1 MRRRLSAGTGG
12 ATASRSSAARN
23 AASVLPEPVGATTS
37 ASLPAPMA
45 RQAPSCAAVGAAKAL
60 SNQVRVS
67 GEKPASGRSSP
78 PAAGTAAILRSF
90 LPDPTP
96 RASLA
101 AVVWPVVG
109 AHDRPDHGGPA
120 GMVAVTRDTGY
131 RGWHGRVRPCRR
143 ASWRLPWV
151 ANWKVTRVR
160 AGLARL
166 GRPQGTGP
174 VGPRGPPL
182 VNARLP
188 GRPSPDRLLER
199 RREGG
204 ARLMGWFD
212 RTEFGPNVGL
222 IDEIYRQYLDDPE
235 SVSEAWRE
243 FFTEHEPEEPDQD
256 EAPAGPAVPTERRPV
271 DAAATDPRTE
281 RADASAKVE
290 VGSTAARAAD
300 GAAGAPQPQPAPARP
315 APAAPDG
322 RAAPLRGAA
331 ARIVEAMEASRAVPT
346 ATSVRVIPAKL
357 LEVNRS
363 VLNGHLRRHR
373 GGKVSFTHLIGY
385 AVVKALA
392 AVPAM
397 TNIYREVDGRPHVV
411 RPEHL
416 NLGLA
421 VDVKR
426 PDGSRTLLVPNLKQ
440 ADTLDFGGFL
450 RAYDEVIKKVR
461 ANKLTV
467 EDFAAT
473 TVTITNPGM
482 IGTVMSVPRLMAGQA
497 AIVGIGSI
505 DYPAEYQGAD
515 PKSLAD
521 MGVGKVITI
530 TSTYDHRVIQGAESG
545 EFLDRLH
552 TLLLGEDDFYAEV
565 FRSMGVPYVAV
576 RWLPDTHAG
585 HDALAPVEK
594 QARVLQLINMYRV
607 RGHLIADL
615 DPLEVK
621 EPSMHPELDP
631 ASFGLSI
638 WDLDRYFV
646 TGGLTPDRELP
657 LGEILRILRDAYCR
671 TATVEYR
678 HISAPDEKQWIAER
692 VERGD
697 KTLPPDDQLQILHK
711 LNEAEAFERFL
722 HNKYV
727 GHKRFSL
734 EGGESL
740 IPMLDAVIDASVAAG
755 HDRVVMGMS
764 HRGRLNVL
772 ANTVGKSYGEIF
784 HEFEGHLDPALTQ
797 GSGDVKYHLGAVG
810 KHQSRHGGEIT
821 VELASNPSHLEAVNP
836 VVEGIAR
843 ARQDQLD
850 RGEEAPVL
858 PLLIHGDAAFA
869 GQGVVAET
877 LNLSQ
882 LRGYRTGGT
891 VHVIVNNQLGFTTSP
906 DYGRSSTYAS
916 DVAKMIQA
924 PILHVNGDD
933 PEACVRM
940 AGLAFDYRQAFKK
953 DVVIDMWCYRRFGH
967 NEGDE
972 PSFTQPLMYARI
984 KSRPSVRKLYT
995 EALVNRGDFSLE
1007 DAERS
1012 LEAFRRRLQQAFDDF
1027 REGGETPQVEPERPV
1042 PMAADPAVATNV
1054 DRERLDRIVEQLTTV
1069 PEGFNVHPKLTRW
1082 LQDRRQAL
1090 HGDAVDWSLAEALAL
1105 GSLLEEGR
1113 VVRLTGQDTRRG
1125 TFSQRHSV
1133 LVDQQSGEQYT
1144 PLANLGPGQGR
1155 FFVYDSLLSE
1165 FAALGFEYGYS
1176 VANPD
1181 ALVLWEAQYG
1191 DFINAGQIVVD
1202 QFIVAAEEKWGQR
1215 SGLVLLLPHSF
1226 EGQGAEH
1233 SSARVERFLQ
1243 LAAEDNIQV
1252 AWPSTA
1258 AQYFHL
1264 LRRQAL
1270 RATRK
1275 PLVVLTPKSLLRL
1288 PATRSTA
1295 EELASGRFR
1304 EVLADP
1310 SRPDP
1315 GNVRRV
1321 LLASGKV
1328 FYDLARRREDAS
1340 LEGVAL
1346 VRVEQLYPFPAEQ
1359 IRQQLD
1365 AYPDAQRVLWV
1376 QEEPENR

>member
-1 MRRRLSAGTGG
+1 
-12 ATASRSSAARN
+12 
-23 AASVLPEPVGATTS
+23 
-37 ASLPAPMA
+37 
-45 RQAPSCAAVGAAKAL
+45 
-60 SNQVRVS
+60 
-67 GEKPASGRSSP
+67 
-78 PAAGTAAILRSF
+78 
-90 LPDPTP
+90 
-96 RASLA
+96 
-101 AVVWPVVG
+101 
-109 AHDRPDHGGPA
+109 
-120 GMVAVTRDTGY
+120 
-131 RGWHGRVRPCRR
+131 
-143 ASWRLPWV
+143 
-151 ANWKVTRVR
+151 
-160 AGLARL
+160 
-166 GRPQGTGP
+166 
-174 VGPRGPPL
+174 
-182 VNARLP
+182 
-188 GRPSPDRLLER
+188 
-199 RREGG
+199 
-204 ARLMGWFD
+204 MGWFD
-212 RTEFGPNVGL
+212 RPEFGPNVGL
-222 IDEIYRQYLDDPE
+222 IDEIYRQYLDDPT
-235 SVSEAWRE
+235 SVSEAWRD
-243 FFTEHEPEEPDQD
+243 FFAEHEPEEP
-256 EAPAGPAVPTERRPV
+256 EPAEPEQPREPAQPSREPQVRV
-271 DAAATDPRTE
+271 
-281 RADASAKVE
+281 RADGGEA
-290 VGSTAARAAD
+290 GD
-300 GAAGAPQPQPAPARP
+300 GAE
-315 APAAPDG
+315 
-322 RAAPLRGAA
+322 PLRGAA
-331 ARIVEAMEASRAVPT
+331 ARIVQSMEASRQVPT
-346 ATSVRVIPAKL
+346 ATSFRVVPARL
-357 LEVNRS
+357 LEVNRD
-363 VLNGHLRRHR
+363 VLNSHLRRRR

-385 AVVKALA
+385 AVVKAIK
-392 AVPAM
+392 AM
-397 TNIYREVDGRPHVV
+397 PVMSSVYVERDSGPHVR
-411 RPEHL
+411 RPEHV

-421 VDVKR
+421 VDTRR
-426 PDGSRTLLVPNLKQ
+426 PDGSRTLLVPNVKA
-440 ADTLDFGGFL
+440 ADTLDFATFV
-450 RAYDEVIKKVR
+450 RAYEELIGKVR
-461 ANKLTV
+461 ANKLSV
-467 EDFAAT
+467 GDFAGT
-473 TVTITNPGM
+473 TVTITNPGTV
-482 IGTVMSVPRLMAGQA
+482 GTVMSVPRLMAGQA
-497 AIVGIGSI
+497 AIIGVGAIG
-505 DYPAEYQGAD
+505 YPAEYQGTD
-515 PKSLAD
+515 PETLAD
-521 MGVGKVITI
+521 LGVGKTVTL

-545 EFLDRLH
+545 EFLAKVH
-552 TLLLGEDDFYAEV
+552 ALLLGEDGFYDEV
-565 FRSMGVPYVAV
+565 FRSVGVPYVAV
-576 RWLPDTHAG
+576 RWRTDHRASR
-585 HDALAPVEK
+585 DALELADK
-594 QARVLQLINMYRV
+594 QARVHQLINMYRV
-607 RGHLIADL
+607 RGHLIANL
-615 DPLEVK
+615 DPLETK
-621 EPSMHPELDP
+621 PPSMPAELDP
-631 ASFGLSI
+631 AGYGLTI
-638 WDLDRYFV
+638 WDLERLFL
-646 TGGLTPDRELP
+646 TGGVAEQRELP
-657 LGEILRILRDAYCR
+657 LREILRILRDAYCR
-671 TATVEYR
+671 TAGVEYM
-678 HISAPDEKQWIAER
+678 HISQPDEKSWLQER
-692 VERGD
+692 VEVAPA
-697 KTLPPDDQLQILHK
+697 TLSEEDRLQILHK
-711 LNEAEAFERFL
+711 LIEAEVFERFL

-727 GHKRFSL
+727 GQKRFSL
-734 EGGESL
+734 EGAESL
-740 IPMLDAVIDASVAAG
+740 IPILDAVLDRAADARMESV
-755 HDRVVMGMS
+755 VIGMA
-764 HRGRLNVL
+764 HRGRLSVL
-772 ANTVGKSYGEIF
+772 ANTVGKSYSEIF
-784 HEFEGHLDPALTQ
+784 HEFEGHLDPALSQ
-797 GSGDVKYHLGAVG
+797 GSGDVKYHLGASG
-810 KHQSRHGGEIT
+810 KHTARSGAEVR
-821 VELASNPSHLEAVNP
+821 VEVASNPSHLEAVNP
-836 VVEGIAR
+836 VVEGLVR
-843 ARQDQLD
+843 AKQDLLD

-1226 EGQGAEH
+1226 EGQGPEH

-1243 LAAEDNIQV
+1243 LAAKDNIQV

-1376 QEEPENR
+1376 QEEPENMGAGRYLALRFERVLGMRIEVASREEAAAPATGSPSIHQRQQQRLLDRALMDL

>member
-1 MRRRLSAGTGG
+1 
-12 ATASRSSAARN
+12 
-23 AASVLPEPVGATTS
+23 
-37 ASLPAPMA
+37 
-45 RQAPSCAAVGAAKAL
+45 
-60 SNQVRVS
+60 
-67 GEKPASGRSSP
+67 
-78 PAAGTAAILRSF
+78 
-90 LPDPTP
+90 
-96 RASLA
+96 
-101 AVVWPVVG
+101 
-109 AHDRPDHGGPA
+109 
-120 GMVAVTRDTGY
+120 
-131 RGWHGRVRPCRR
+131 
-143 ASWRLPWV
+143 
-151 ANWKVTRVR
+151 
-160 AGLARL
+160 
-166 GRPQGTGP
+166 
-174 VGPRGPPL
+174 
-182 VNARLP
+182 
-188 GRPSPDRLLER
+188 
-199 RREGG
+199 
-204 ARLMGWFD
+204 MGWFD
-212 RTEFGPNVGL
+212 RPEFGPNVGL
-222 IDEIYRQYLDDPE
+222 IEEIYRQYLDDPS

-243 FFTEHEPEEPDQD
+243 FFSEHEPEEPEEPGAPEP
-256 EAPAGPAVPTERRPV
+256 EAQAPEDRQREARERPAERPRPAEPDRR
-271 DAAATDPRTE
+271 DAVRP
-281 RADASAKVE
+281 
-290 VGSTAARAAD
+290 AARDTARAAEAD
-300 GAAGAPQPQPAPARP
+300 GAAAEDGNGAVVLRG
-315 APAAPDG
+315 PAAT
-322 RAAPLRGAA
+322 
-331 ARIVEAMEASRAVPT
+331 IVRAMEASRDVPT
-346 ATSVRVIPAKL
+346 ATSFRVVPARL
-357 LEVNRS
+357 LEVNRD
-363 VLNGHLRRHR
+363 VLNGHLRRRR
-373 GGKVSFTHLIGY
+373 GGKISFTHLIGY
-385 AVVKALA
+385 AVVKAIQ

-397 TNIYREVDGRPHVV
+397 SSIYLERDGKPYLRRPQHI
-411 RPEHL
+411 

-426 PDGSRTLLVPNLKQ
+426 PDGSRTLLVPNVKA
-440 ADTLDFGGFL
+440 ADTLDFAAFV
-450 RAYDEVIKKVR
+450 RAYEELIGKVR
-461 ANKLTV
+461 ANKLSV
-467 EDFAAT
+467 GDFAGT
-473 TVTITNPGM
+473 TVTITNPGTV
-482 IGTVMSVPRLMAGQA
+482 GTVMSVPRLMAGQA
-497 AIVGIGSI
+497 AIIGVGAIG
-505 DYPAEYQGAD
+505 YPAEYQGTD
-515 PKSLAD
+515 PETLAD
-521 MGVGKVITI
+521 LGVGKTVTL

-545 EFLDRLH
+545 EFLAKVH
-552 TLLLGEDDFYAEV
+552 ALLLGEDGFYDEV
-565 FRSMGVPYVAV
+565 FRSVGVPYVAV
-576 RWLPDTHAG
+576 RWRTDHRASR
-585 HDALAPVEK
+585 DALELADK
-594 QARVLQLINMYRV
+594 QARVHQLITMYRV
-607 RGHLIADL
+607 RGHLIANL
-615 DPLEVK
+615 DPLETK
-621 EPSMHPELDP
+621 PPSMPAELDP
-631 ASFGLSI
+631 AGYGLTI
-638 WDLDRYFV
+638 WDLERLFL
-646 TGGLTPDRELP
+646 TGGVAEQRELP
-657 LGEILRILRDAYCR
+657 LREILRILRDAYCR
-671 TATVEYR
+671 TAGVEYM
-678 HISAPDEKQWIAER
+678 HISQPDEKSWLQER
-692 VERGD
+692 VEVAPA
-697 KTLPPDDQLQILHK
+697 TLSEEDRLQILHK
-711 LNEAEAFERFL
+711 LIEAEVFERFL

-727 GHKRFSL
+727 GQKRFSL
-734 EGGESL
+734 EGAESL
-740 IPMLDAVIDASVAAG
+740 IPILDAVLDRAADARMESV
-755 HDRVVMGMS
+755 VIGMA
-764 HRGRLNVL
+764 HRGRLSVL
-772 ANTVGKSYGEIF
+772 ANTVGKSYSEIF
-784 HEFEGHLDPALTQ
+784 HEFEGHLDPALSQ
-797 GSGDVKYHLGAVG
+797 GSGDVKYHLGASG
-810 KHQSRHGGEIT
+810 KHTARSGNEIR
-821 VELASNPSHLEAVNP
+821 VEVASNPSHLEAVNP
-836 VVEGIAR
+836 VVEGLVR
-843 ARQDQLD
+843 AKQDLLD

-967 NEGDE
+967 NEGYE

-1012 LEAFRRRLQQAFDDF
+1012 LEGFRQRLQQAFDDF
-1027 REGGETPQVEPERPV
+1027 REDGETPAIELERPA
-1042 PMAADPAVATNV
+1042 PMASDPEVPTAAERGRLEHIV
-1054 DRERLDRIVEQLTTV
+1054 DRLTTV
-1069 PEGFNVHPKLTRW
+1069 PDGFAVHPKLTRW
-1082 LQDRRQAL
+1082 LQDRRQAF
-1090 HGDAVDWSLAEALAL
+1090 DRNAIDWSLGEALAL
-1105 GSLLEEGR
+1105 GSLLDEGR
-1113 VVRLTGQDTRRG
+1113 LVRLTGQDTRRG

-1133 LVDQQSGEQYT
+1133 LVDQQSGELYT
-1144 PLANLGPGQGR
+1144 PLANLGPNQGR

-1202 QFIVAAEEKWGQR
+1202 QFVAAEEKWGQR

-1226 EGQGAEH
+1226 EGQGPEH

-1243 LAAEDNIQV
+1243 LAAKDNIQV

-1365 AYPDAQRVLWV
+1365 AYPEAQRVLWV
-1376 QEEPENR
+1376 QEEPENMGAWRYLAVRFERVLGMRIEVASREEAAAPATGSPSIHQRQQQRLLDRALIDL